1 MDINSNIL
9 EVCMA
14 ICPGKI
20 LTKIN
25 KTLTKHYRRWTALMP
40 QTAWQRWI
48 PKDSKMKI
56 PPREV
61 SSMRGWSQPIVT
73 LMRKTIAMRT
83 LRRLGGNFDW
93 IVIIYSSWKGHNVS
107 PLLQEFVLSQGSGA
121 SAAKFNP
128 EAGDRWRCLRQS
140 PTTEGARQCLQVGD
154 QEDIDDCDMVNAD
167 GLWII

>member
-1 MDINSNIL
+1 MRLILIMDINSNIS
-9 EVCMA
+9 EVYMA
-14 ICPGKI
+14 ICPEKN
-20 LTKIN
+20 IN
-25 KTLTKHYRRWTALMP
+25 KTLTKHYRRWTALMS

-61 SSMRGWSQPIVT
+61 SSMRGWSQPIAN

-93 IVIIYSSWKGHNVS
+93 IVIIYSSWKDQNVS

-140 PTTEGARQCLQVGD
+140 PTTEGARQYL
-154 QEDIDDCDMVNAD
+154 
-167 GLWII
+167 

>member
-1 MDINSNIL
+1 MRLILIMDINSNIS
-9 EVCMA
+9 EVYMA
-14 ICPGKI
+14 ICPEKN
-20 LTKIN
+20 IN

-73 LMRKTIAMRT
+73 LMKRTIAMRT
-83 LRRLGGNFDW
+83 LRRLGGNFSVNFDS
-93 IVIIYSSWKGHNVS
+93 IVIIYSSWKDHIMS

-140 PTTEGARQCLQVGD
+140 PTTEGARQYL
-154 QEDIDDCDMVNAD
+154 
-167 GLWII
+167 